1 VAWEWIGW
9 AVSGAVGVGG
19 LIVANNAGTRQKET
33 ALAVVAQ
40 QTETQVAIAR
50 EDRLY
55 RSRLDAY
62 TATLAHFEGFTFWE
76 LKINWWSY
84 YDAPAPAD
92 LNKVPE
98 PPLSKEGD
106 PPVDLHWTPRVRELL
121 ELWTEQMN
129 LVAAKAEAAW
139 RAWRAQVS
147 AGTADLQSFRRA
159 PVVLDL
165 VTASRQ
171 MFAARDALRDQ
182 MIRELYEQDPGRPA
196 RPSQHN

>member
-1 VAWEWIGW
+1 
-9 AVSGAVGVGG
+9 
-19 LIVANNAGTRQKET
+19 
-33 ALAVVAQ
+33 
-40 QTETQVAIAR
+40 
-50 EDRLY
+50 
-55 RSRLDAY
+55 
-62 TATLAHFEGFTFWE
+62 
-76 LKINWWSY
+76 
-84 YDAPAPAD
+84 
-92 LNKVPE
+92 
-98 PPLSKEGD
+98 
-106 PPVDLHWTPRVRELL
+106 LL